1 MKTNFLKLFAVFT
14 VLFSVT
20 VLADSTFAQPR
31 RARSKVYTKAEVQ
44 QIIRRVETRVD
55 SFVKQY
61 DRSLDNS
68 SLNGS
73 NKEDWLNKRAKDL
86 EKATDELRREFDK
99 RDLWIENK
107 DEVRKCMN
115 IATDIDKNMKNK
127 RYGNATEDNWKAVV
141 YELNTLAKLYN
152 VSQVGSRA
160 Y

>member
-14 VLFSVT
+14 VLFSVV

-31 RARSKVYTKAEVQ
+31 RARGKVFTKAEVQ
-44 QIIRRVETRVD
+44 QVIKRVETRVD

-61 DRSLDNS
+61 DKSLDNS

-99 RDLWIENK
+99 RDAWIENK

-127 RYGNATEDNWKAVV
+127 RYGAATEGNWKAVV
-141 YELNTLAKLYN
+141 FELNTLAKLYN
-152 VSQVGSRA
+152 VPQVGSSA

>member
-14 VLFSVT
+14 VLFSVA

-31 RARSKVYTKAEVQ
+31 RARGKVYTKSEVKQ
-44 QIIRRVETRVD
+44 VIKRVETRVD

-127 RYGNATEDNWKAVV
+127 RYGNVTEDNWRAVV
-141 YELNTLAKLYN
+141 FELNTLAKLYN
-152 VSQVGSRA
+152 VPQVGSRA

>member
-14 VLFSVT
+14 VLFSVA
-20 VLADSTFAQPR
+20 VLADLTFAQPR
-31 RARSKVYTKAEVQ
+31 RARGKTYTKAEVGQ
-44 QIIRRVETRVD
+44 VIKRVETRVD

-99 RDLWIENK
+99 RDAWIENK

-127 RYGNATEDNWKAVV
+127 RYGNATEDNWRAVV
-141 YELNTLAKLYN
+141 FELNTLAKLYN
-152 VSQVGSRA
+152 VPQVGSRA